1 MGNAVQYEATVCV
14 AQESIRWKGNR
25 IRDNEDT
32 CKDGDS
38 DTYKCVY
45 VIVQSRQ
52 KRKSTLLSHRKRRR
66 THIGLLFEFQWLKIG
81 CFKTAV
87 LKNT

>member
-1 MGNAVQYEATVCV
+1 MGNAVQHEATVCV

-38 DTYKCVY
+38 DAYKCVY

-52 KRKSTLLSHRKRRR
+52 KKKKHAPLTQKEKAHAYRSVVWVSM
-66 THIGLLFEFQWLKIG
+66 
-81 CFKTAV
+81 A
-87 LKNT
+87 